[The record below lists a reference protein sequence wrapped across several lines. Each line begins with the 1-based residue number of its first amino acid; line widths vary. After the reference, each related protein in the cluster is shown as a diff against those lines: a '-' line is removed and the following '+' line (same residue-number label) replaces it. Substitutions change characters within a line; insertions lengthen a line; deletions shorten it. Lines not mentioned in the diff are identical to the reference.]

1 MMKVECVFCGEAISP
16 QKPNHPEEVGFVDLR
31 GKVGGTHSLH
41 LARRTGKWACNTC
54 VDIRRSGSKR
64 KQKDSLF

>member
-1 MMKVECVFCGEAISP
+1 VKVKCVFCGEEISP

-41 LARRTGKWACNTC
+41 LARRTGNWACNTC
-54 VDIRRSGSKR
+54 VDIRRSRGKR
-64 KQKDSLF
+64 KQRDSLF